1 MIYEA
6 RPNVT
11 VDVASLCL
19 KTGNAVIL
27 RGGKETCRTNAAT
40 VAVIQDALNSCGLPA
55 GAVQAIDNPDRAL
68 VSEMLRMDK
77 YIDMLIRAA
86 GLVCINCAASSRQSR

>member
-1 MIYEA
+1 M
-6 RPNVT
+6 
-11 VDVASLCL
+11 
-19 KTGNAVIL
+19 IL

-40 VAVIQDALNSCGLPA
+40 VAVIQDALKSCGLPA

-77 YIDMLIRAA
+77 YIDMLIRVVA
-86 GLVCINCAASSRQSR
+86 LVCINCAASSRQSR